1 MKPGLLRKL
10 SGSDAAKVS
19 KLKPFFP
26 PDSDVHLP
34 YLWRQ
39 RHEAREQPA
48 LSHLPHLSWS
58 GADHCSRSAGL
69 SAAFGPSGTRPCS
82 SRLSSK
88 AWSLNLFELGIS
100 AQWCLLLV
108 AQHEE
113 CRCSHN
119 DDKWNC
125 SEQQKGNCGPVGIHS
140 DLVGLRHHLSK
151 SERVAVCSFRPMF
164 LVTLVL
170 LVGLAPPVVAQS
182 LKGIEHVASQCLLSG
197 QQASCSLALRQAE
210 VLQQRAAE
218 IQSFPCQTLLLGLQA
233 DLIMERDG
241 KGRGRIAMDDFS
253 EIRRGCVGL

>member
-1 MKPGLLRKL
+1 MKLGFLRKL
-10 SGSDAAKVS
+10 SGSEAVKVS

-26 PDSDVHLP
+26 QDSDVHLP

-39 RHEAREQPA
+39 RHAAREQSA
-48 LSHLPHLSWS
+48 LSHLPHLPRS
-58 GADHCSRSAGL
+58 GAYSCSRSAGL
-69 SAAFGPSGTRPCS
+69 RADFVSSVTRPC
-82 SRLSSK
+82 RTLLSSK
-88 AWSLNLFELGIS
+88 AWSLNVFGLGTS

-113 CRCSHN
+113 GRCSHN
-119 DDKWNC
+119 DDKGNC
-125 SEQQKGNCGPVGIHS
+125 SEQQKGNCGPVGVHS
-140 DLVGLRHHLSK
+140 SSVGLQHHLSK
-151 SERVAVCSFRPMF
+151 SERVAVWSFRPMF

-182 LKGIEHVASQCLLSG
+182 LKGIEHLASQCLLSG
-197 QQASCSLALRQAE
+197 QHSSCSLALWQAE

-241 KGRGRIAMDDFS
+241 QGRGRIAMDDFS